1 MLKPILI
8 CVLCLLTAGR
18 GIADEKQVSVFLL
31 IGQSNME
38 GHGRVSIEPQRNAGR
53 GSLQWLAENRPDSPF
68 SRLRDASGQWIE
80 RDDVWVHYLERHG
93 RLKAGFGV
101 QPDRMGPELG
111 FGMVVGDSLS
121 QPVLLVKLAWGG
133 KSLGGDFRPPSAG
146 GSAPGAYYTEV
157 LQRAKR
163 VLADPGA
170 EIPELRG
177 FRSQLLGI
185 GWHQGWNDR
194 VNQAFNDEYE
204 RNMAHFIRD
213 IRRDLQ
219 APGLPFVIAE
229 TGMSGEQERHPRAL
243 SLMKAQAAVAEYPE
257 FRGNVAFVGTKKF
270 YRAPEDSP
278 LKQEYHWNGN
288 AETYY
293 LIGEGMGRAMLGL
306 LGK

>member
-1 MLKPILI
+1 MLRPFLI

-53 GSLQWLAENRPDSPF
+53 GSLQWLADNRPDSPF
-68 SRLRDASGQWIE
+68 SRLRDASGEWIE

-146 GSAPGAYYTEV
+146 SSAPGLTTRRCCSE
-157 LQRAKR
+157 RSECWR
-163 VLADPGA
+163 
-170 EIPELRG
+170 IPVRR
-177 FRSQLLGI
+177 FRSCVDFVRNFWGLAGI
-185 GWHQGWNDR
+185 R
-194 VNQAFNDEYE
+194 
-204 RNMAHFIRD
+204 
-213 IRRDLQ
+213 
-219 APGLPFVIAE
+219 
-229 TGMSGEQERHPRAL
+229 
-243 SLMKAQAAVAEYPE
+243 
-257 FRGNVAFVGTKKF
+257 VGT
-270 YRAPEDSP
+270 
-278 LKQEYHWNGN
+278 
-288 AETYY
+288 
-293 LIGEGMGRAMLGL
+293 IG
-306 LGK
+306 

>member
-53 GSLQWLAENRPDSPF
+53 GSLQWLADNRPDSPF

-146 GSAPGAYYTEV
+146 GSAPGAYY
-157 LQRAKR
+157 
-163 VLADPGA
+163 
-170 EIPELRG
+170 
-177 FRSQLLGI
+177 
-185 GWHQGWNDR
+185 
-194 VNQAFNDEYE
+194 
-204 RNMAHFIRD
+204 
-213 IRRDLQ
+213 
-219 APGLPFVIAE
+219 
-229 TGMSGEQERHPRAL
+229 
-243 SLMKAQAAVAEYPE
+243 
-257 FRGNVAFVGTKKF
+257 
-270 YRAPEDSP
+270 
-278 LKQEYHWNGN
+278 
-288 AETYY
+288 
-293 LIGEGMGRAMLGL
+293 
-306 LGK
+306 